1 MEIKVKKGNVT
12 HINIPHIINNKQ
24 VMRNRSLITKK
35 LEQLD
40 TTLTTLQQIVN
51 RQEPIEIYKS
61 NINKAQSLIEE
72 MKSMVE
78 MEPMS
83 SDELKYKQ

>member
-1 MEIKVKKGNVT
+1 
-12 HINIPHIINNKQ
+12 
-24 VMRNRSLITKK
+24 MRNRSLITKK

-51 RQEPIEIYKS
+51 RQEPIQVYKS
-61 NINKAQSLIEE
+61 NIIKAKDLLEDLQSMI
-72 MKSMVE
+72 E

-83 SDELKYKQ
+83 TGETKFKQ

>member
-51 RQEPIEIYKS
+51 RQEPIQVYKS
-61 NINKAQSLIEE
+61 NIIKAKDLLEDLQSMI
-72 MKSMVE
+72 E

-83 SDELKYKQ
+83 TGETKFKK

>member
-51 RQEPIEIYKS
+51 RQEPIQVYKS
-61 NINKAQSLIEE
+61 NIIKAKDLLEDLQSMI
-72 MKSMVE
+72 E

-83 SDELKYKQ
+83 TGETKFKQ

>member
-1 MEIKVKKGNVT
+1 
-12 HINIPHIINNKQ
+12 
-24 VMRNRSLITKK
+24 MRNRDLITRK
-35 LEQLD
+35 LDQLE
-40 TTLTTLQQIVN
+40 TILITLEQIVN